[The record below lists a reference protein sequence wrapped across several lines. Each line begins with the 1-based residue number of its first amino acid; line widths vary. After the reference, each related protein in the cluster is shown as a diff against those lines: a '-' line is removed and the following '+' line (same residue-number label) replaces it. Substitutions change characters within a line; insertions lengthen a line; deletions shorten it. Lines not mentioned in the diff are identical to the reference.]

1 MNKSM
6 SWSGHI
12 QEIINKASKTLNF
25 AKRILHQCTSS
36 VKETAY
42 ITLVRPILEYASVV
56 WDPHQQ
62 YIINNIEMIQRRAAR
77 WVKQDY
83 RLTSSVSDMINDLQ
97 WTTLQK
103 RSMYS
108 RLIIFKIDFYIKT
121 HQLSRSHSIIY
132 ITPCLTLPIYHTMQ
146 QRFIPPTTST
156 NYYQKSFFPHTI
168 ADWNNLPDE
177 IIDSTSLDD
186 FSYHLKFL

>member
-1 MNKSM
+1 M
-6 SWSGHI
+6 
-12 QEIINKASKTLNF
+12 
-25 AKRILHQCTSS
+25 QCTST

-42 ITLVRPILEYASVV
+42 ITLVRPILEYANVV

-62 YIINNIEMIQRRAAR
+62 YLINDIEMIQRRAAR

-83 RLTSSVSDMINDLQ
+83 RLTSSVTDMINDLQ

-103 RSMYS
+103 RRMHS
-108 RLIIFKIDFYIKT
+108 RLTIFYRFL
-121 HQLSRSHSIIY
+121 HQDPPDIRIPQYYLHHSMSHFTRLSH
-132 ITPCLTLPIYHTMQ
+132 Q
-146 QRFIPPTTST
+146 QRFIPPTTTSS

-177 IIDSTSLDD
+177 IIDSTTLDE
-186 FSYHLKFL
+186 FSYHLNFL